1 MDKMNLK
8 DLSLEDLEK
17 LITEKGYPKY
27 RAKQIFSW
35 IYKDINHFGEMK
47 NLPDNIIQL
56 SDNIFRI
63 GRARILEKQ
72 TSKDGT
78 VKYLLGIDDD
88 NAIECVLMK
97 YEFGNSLCISTQ
109 VGCRMGCRF
118 CASTIGGL
126 VRNLTSGEMIEEI
139 MAISRDASIRISNI
153 VLMGIGEP
161 FDNYIEVVKF
171 LKTANSQYGLNI
183 GMRHITISTSG
194 LVPKIYNF
202 ADEKLQCNL
211 AISLHSANNKKR
223 SQLMPINIKYNIEEL
238 IKACDY
244 YISKTNRR
252 ITFEYALIDKVNDD
266 IQDAK
271 ELSLLLKNMLC
282 HVNLIPLNHIPGR
295 ELNKSN
301 NEKTIEFKNVL
312 EKSGINVT
320 IRRELGV
327 DIDGA
332 CGQLR
337 RKIDTN

>member
-139 MAISRDASIRISNI
+139 MAISRDAGIRISNI

-194 LVPKIYNF
+194 LVPKIYSF

-238 IKACDY
+238 IKACNY